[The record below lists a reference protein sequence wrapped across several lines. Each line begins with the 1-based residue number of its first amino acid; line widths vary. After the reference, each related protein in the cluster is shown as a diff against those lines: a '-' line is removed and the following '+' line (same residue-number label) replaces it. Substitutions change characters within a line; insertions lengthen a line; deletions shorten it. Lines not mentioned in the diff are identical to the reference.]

1 MLTDAQYAAILTMFL
16 DAVLAPAA
24 VAASDVDLAN
34 DPLPYPLFVLGWRAI
49 DDTHELVAWNA
60 VEARVA
66 FQELQVRSAD
76 ARHRH
81 PNATEPLFVGC
92 CNVAETK
99 TLGPVCE
106 KRSHRHGQHGQ
117 EVIATDN
124 TDSTDRRYHQ
134 TVYGQRQLR
143 LRVLEALEQRV
154 KQFAIRE
161 DLWPLRVP
169 NQPLSLDDMV
179 SQVLGNDVRAFDI
192 LSLRSRTLLHLA
204 WDDSSWDAWVIV
216 LPSKLKLFCDTSH
229 EESRILASG
238 GRNEGDESDRI
249 FLELLSDSAGEH
261 FGIEMAGGPPSR
273 VRSSIADRDF
283 LATIFVNLFEVT
295 GMESELR
302 QELVER
308 GAARSANAAAGGADL
323 RVDVEE
329 WLPLVLS

>member
-1 MLTDAQYAAILTMFL
+1 
-16 DAVLAPAA
+16 
-24 VAASDVDLAN
+24 
-34 DPLPYPLFVLGWRAI
+34 
-49 DDTHELVAWNA
+49 
-60 VEARVA
+60 
-66 FQELQVRSAD
+66 
-76 ARHRH
+76 
-81 PNATEPLFVGC
+81 
-92 CNVAETK
+92 
-99 TLGPVCE
+99 
-106 KRSHRHGQHGQ
+106 
-117 EVIATDN
+117 
-124 TDSTDRRYHQ
+124 
-134 TVYGQRQLR
+134 VYGQRQLR

-179 SQVLGNDVRAFDI
+179 SQVLGDEVRAFDI

>member
-1 MLTDAQYAAILTMFL
+1 M
-16 DAVLAPAA
+16 
-24 VAASDVDLAN
+24 
-34 DPLPYPLFVLGWRAI
+34 
-49 DDTHELVAWNA
+49 
-60 VEARVA
+60 
-66 FQELQVRSAD
+66 
-76 ARHRH
+76 
-81 PNATEPLFVGC
+81 
-92 CNVAETK
+92 
-99 TLGPVCE
+99 
-106 KRSHRHGQHGQ
+106 
-117 EVIATDN
+117 
-124 TDSTDRRYHQ
+124 
-134 TVYGQRQLR
+134 YGQRQLR

-179 SQVLGNDVRAFDI
+179 SQVLGNEVRAFDI

>member
-1 MLTDAQYAAILTMFL
+1 
-16 DAVLAPAA
+16 
-24 VAASDVDLAN
+24 
-34 DPLPYPLFVLGWRAI
+34 
-49 DDTHELVAWNA
+49 
-60 VEARVA
+60 
-66 FQELQVRSAD
+66 
-76 ARHRH
+76 
-81 PNATEPLFVGC
+81 
-92 CNVAETK
+92 
-99 TLGPVCE
+99 
-106 KRSHRHGQHGQ
+106 
-117 EVIATDN
+117 
-124 TDSTDRRYHQ
+124 
-134 TVYGQRQLR
+134 VYGQRQLR

-169 NQPLSLDDMV
+169 NEPLSLDDIV
-179 SQVLGNDVRAFDI
+179 SQVLGDEVGSFDI
-192 LSLRSRTLLHLA
+192 LSLRSRTLLHLD

-302 QELVER
+302 QELVQR
-308 GAARSANAAAGGADL
+308 GALRGAEASAGGADL